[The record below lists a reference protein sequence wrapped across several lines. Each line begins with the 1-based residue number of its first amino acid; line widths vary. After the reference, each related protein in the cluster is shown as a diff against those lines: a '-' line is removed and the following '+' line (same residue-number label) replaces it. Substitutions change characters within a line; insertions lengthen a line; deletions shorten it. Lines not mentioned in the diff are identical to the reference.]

1 MGTLYAYNGT
11 TYDGGTMTTEDNEAA
26 SFGGGAASAETMALL
41 WGTKPAPTRG
51 RKPGMT
57 VRAIVAKA
65 IELADAEGLGAL
77 SMRRVADALDVG
89 TMSLYRYLPGKTELY
104 ELMLDTVM
112 GENGQ
117 PEPDPAGWR
126 ASLANFARG
135 SLAGYRRHPWLLE
148 ASITRGMMGPN
159 QTAALDAVLRMI
171 SGIGLTNGQMMAVVG
186 LVTSYVHGRARQL
199 ADTARAEQRSGVSDE
214 QFWRDFAPLL
224 GEHLDGE
231 RFPALAAVWHDDELT
246 WEDEFEFGLDRVLD
260 GIEAFVNDKG
270 SGR

>member
-1 MGTLYAYNGT
+1 MT
-11 TYDGGTMTTEDNEAA
+11 TDPTTDPTTEDDNAA

-57 VRAIVAKA
+57 VSRIVATA
-65 IELADAEGLGAL
+65 IEIADTDGLGAL
-77 SMRRVADALDVG
+77 SMRRVADALGVG
-89 TMSLYRYLPGKTELY
+89 TMSLYRYLPGKTELF

-112 GENGQ
+112 GEGGP

-126 ASLANFARG
+126 ASLTAFARQ

-148 ASITRGMMGPN
+148 ASTSRGLMGPN
-159 QTAALDAVLRMI
+159 QTAALDALLRMI

-186 LVTSYVHGRARQL
+186 LVISYVQGRARQL
-199 ADTARAEQRSGVSDE
+199 ADGARAEQRSGVSDE
-214 QFWRDFAPLL
+214 QFWHDFAPLL
-224 GEHLDGE
+224 DEHLDAG
-231 RFPALAAVWHDDELT
+231 RFPALAAVWRDEELS
-246 WEDEFEFGLDRVLD
+246 WEDEFEFGLERVLD
-260 GIEAFVNDKG
+260 GIEAFVNRE